1 MECLKCAQEALPNS
15 NYCGKHQP
23 SNKKSYSKYV
33 ITGTYKCIRGNM
45 GKLMKKHGKKMV
57 QNEHYNVKRGWL
69 ATDKQQPARHTKL

>member
-45 GKLMKKHGKKMV
+45 GKLMKKARKK
-57 QNEHYNVKRGWL
+57 NGSE
-69 ATDKQQPARHTKL
+69 